1 LQQRLL
7 KTQQS
12 MERDYLHLRQTE
24 TRYRLLFDNIS
35 HPVLITDAETN
46 EIQQANRAC
55 HSLVGAAPGSL
66 DGKPLLS
73 LLEPQYRDDLIAHL
87 GACAV
92 NSATTPLSVRL
103 SGWTGFVK
111 VVRLAVNIG

>member
-1 LQQRLL
+1 MTAKMFPVNYKVIKPQNSNWHIAIGRDLRSISVLQQRLL

-35 HPVLITDAETN
+35 YPVLIADADRH

-55 HSLVGAAPGSL
+55 HAL
-66 DGKPLLS
+66 
-73 LLEPQYRDDLIAHL
+73 
-87 GACAV
+87 
-92 NSATTPLSVRL
+92 
-103 SGWTGFVK
+103 
-111 VVRLAVNIG
+111 